1 MFSKRSLGHPS
12 TVYGILCLLDILVAE
27 YFINFYFFIYYFYKW
42 KNVSTSQKNF
52 RIRTGSYRASAQN
65 TSWA

>member
-1 MFSKRSLGHPS
+1 MFSKRSLGQPS
-12 TVYGILCLLDILVAE
+12 TVYGILCLLDFLVAE
-27 YFINFYFFIYYFYKW
+27 YFINFYFFIYYIYKW

>member
-1 MFSKRSLGHPS
+1 MFSKRSLGQPS

-27 YFINFYFFIYYFYKW
+27 YFINFYYFIYYFYKW